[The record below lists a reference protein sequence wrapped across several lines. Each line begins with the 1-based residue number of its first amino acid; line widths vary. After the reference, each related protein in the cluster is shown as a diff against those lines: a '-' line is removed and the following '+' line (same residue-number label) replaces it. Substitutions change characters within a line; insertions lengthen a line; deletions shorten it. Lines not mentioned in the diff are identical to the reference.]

1 MSVQYNDIFLE
12 KYNKL
17 LEDKILL
24 NCKKFL
30 SLRIPDIYFKKQEE
44 KNNNK
49 QKLFKLTNLHIS
61 NNNSIN
67 ENLLIKTKIQSKII
81 PEIKS
86 KSAIMFYKI
95 NKEIHKS
102 EFNKFDLHEKTCL
115 RKNHSAKNFINNKNN
130 NKYTTQSKVREII
143 KNLLSGNNSYF
154 KQKTERTKYNLKKIM
169 NPNKYVEY
177 YMRKEPL
184 NIKFFKTYKTQIKYF
199 FNKKNRKV
207 LIEGI
212 NDYHQNIKHY
222 NGIYFNSVVGKDI
235 KNIKNLNK
243 SNNMI

>member
-17 LEDKILL
+17 FEDKILL

-30 SLRIPDIYFKKQEE
+30 SLRIPEIYFKKQEE
-44 KNNNK
+44 KNNQNK
-49 QKLFKLTNLHIS
+49 PKLFKLTNLHIS

-67 ENLLIKTKIQSKII
+67 EIDNIKTKRESKII

-86 KSAIMFYKI
+86 KSAIMFYNI
-95 NKEIHKS
+95 NKENKKIHKS
-102 EFNKFDLHEKTCL
+102 EFNKYELNEKVYL

-143 KNLLSGNNSYF
+143 KNLLSGNKFNN
-154 KQKTERTKYNLKKIM
+154 KPKTERTREKLKNFIP
-169 NPNKYVEY
+169 PNKYVEF
-177 YMRKEPL
+177 YMRKEPS
-184 NIKFFKTYKTQIKYF
+184 NIKLFKSYKTQIKYF
-199 FNKKNRKV
+199 FNKKNRKI

-212 NDYHQNIKHY
+212 NDYHQNIKLY

-235 KNIKNLNK
+235 KNLKKIK
-243 SNNMI
+243 